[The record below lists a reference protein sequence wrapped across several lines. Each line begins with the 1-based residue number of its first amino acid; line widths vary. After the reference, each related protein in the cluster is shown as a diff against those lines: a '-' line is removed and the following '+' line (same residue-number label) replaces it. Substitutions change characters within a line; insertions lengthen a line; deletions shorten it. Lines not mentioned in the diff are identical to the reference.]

1 MLTIVEADDNIN
13 LAARK
18 SGRFLIKQNS
28 KAISAGEMELYFLGI
43 EDISH
48 DSKNDNG

>member
-1 MLTIVEADDNIN
+1 MIIYVLRPGKRGCEI
-13 LAARK
+13 
-18 SGRFLIKQNS
+18 LIKQNS